1 MSTSTKGE
9 IVMLAFDMAGVNGF
23 GASSTPDMENRISRY
38 LELMITS
45 WTNKGLSIGFKTAE
59 DPLSVDLSEDSGIKI
74 DDLLGVASNLA
85 VFAMQMMGQSVSPIL
100 LQTASDS
107 YSALFSK
114 TPIRRASNPYMPI
127 GTGCYDG
134 YGYSGYQ
141 ASDVPLSVE
150 NNGNL
155 DDLTEY

>member
-1 MSTSTKGE
+1 
-9 IVMLAFDMAGVNGF
+9 MAGVNGF

-45 WTNKGLSIGFKTAE
+45 WTNRGLSIGFKTAE

-85 VFAMQMMGQSVSPIL
+85 VFAMQTMGQSVSPPL
-100 LQTASDS
+100 LKTASDS
-107 YSALFSK
+107 YNALFSAEI
-114 TPIRRASNPYMPI
+114 PQVVSNCTLPAGGGLGGEYQPYI
-127 GTGCYDG
+127 D
-134 YGYSGYQ
+134 
-141 ASDVPLSVE
+141 PLTVE

-155 DDLTEY
+155 DDLTT